1 MNPDLERLIRL
12 QRAESDLR
20 RAEAELAEAPRHR
33 SELDAALAAQRARLD
48 TARHELAGG
57 QKARRQHEGDLQDLE
72 AKRSRLK
79 GQLMDVKTNKEY
91 TAMLH
96 EIEAVE
102 RDIRAREDQILAEME
117 RAENLTLEVKHEEET
132 HKQAEE
138 RHRADLRAV
147 DERARGLD
155 EQVRR
160 LTAERDAIA
169 STVPAGILD
178 LFHRV
183 ARSRGGV
190 AVAQAQEGMCQ
201 VCHVKLRLQF
211 YADLKRNE
219 EIVQCPACNR
229 ILYYEAPP
237 PTVSAEP

>member
-1 MNPDLERLIRL
+1 ME
-12 QRAESDLR
+12 
-20 RAEAELAEAPRHR
+20 
-33 SELDAALAAQRARLD
+33 
-48 TARHELAGG
+48 
-57 QKARRQHEGDLQDLE
+57 
-72 AKRSRLK
+72 
-79 GQLMDVKTNKEY
+79 VKTNKEY

-117 RAENLTLEVKHEEET
+117 RGESLTLDVKREDET
-132 HKQAEE
+132 YKQAEE
-138 RHRADLRAV
+138 RHRADVRAT

-169 STVPAGILD
+169 ATVPGGLLD

>member
-1 MNPDLERLIRL
+1 MNSDLERLIRL
-12 QRAESDLR
+12 QRAETDLR
-20 RAEAELAEAPRHR
+20 RVEAELAETPRQR
-33 SELDAALAAQRARLD
+33 AELDAALAAERARLEA
-48 TARHELAGG
+48 ARQELGGG
-57 QKARRQHEGDLQDLE
+57 QKARRQHEADLQDLE
-72 AKRSRLK
+72 AKRSRFK

-96 EIEAVE
+96 EIETVE

-117 RAENLTLEVKHEEET
+117 RGESLTLEVKREDET
-132 HKQAEE
+132 YKQAEE
-138 RHRADLRAV
+138 RHRADVRAV
-147 DERARGLD
+147 DERARALG
-155 EQVRR
+155 EQVLR

-169 STVPAGILD
+169 ATVPAGLLD

-183 ARSRGGV
+183 ARSRAGV

>member
-1 MNPDLERLIRL
+1 M
-12 QRAESDLR
+12 
-20 RAEAELAEAPRHR
+20 
-33 SELDAALAAQRARLD
+33 
-48 TARHELAGG
+48 G
-57 QKARRQHEGDLQDLE
+57 
-72 AKRSRLK
+72 
-79 GQLMDVKTNKEY
+79 
-91 TAMLH
+91 
-96 EIEAVE
+96 
-102 RDIRAREDQILAEME
+102 
-117 RAENLTLEVKHEEET
+117 
-132 HKQAEE
+132 
-138 RHRADLRAV
+138 RAV
-147 DERARGLD
+147 DERARVQD

-190 AVAQAQEGMCQ
+190 AVAPAQEGMCQ
-201 VCHVKLRLQF
+201 VCHVKLRLQL

>member
-1 MNPDLERLIRL
+1 MNLDLERLIRL
-12 QRAESDLR
+12 QRAETDLR
-20 RAEAELAEAPRHR
+20 RVEAELAETPRQR
-33 SELDAALAAQRARLD
+33 ADLDGALAAERARLEA
-48 TARHELAGG
+48 ARQELGGG
-57 QKARRQHEGDLQDLE
+57 QKARRQHEADLQDLE
-72 AKRSRLK
+72 AKRSRFK
-79 GQLMDVKTNKEY
+79 GQLMEVKTNKEY

-117 RAENLTLEVKHEEET
+117 RGESLTLDVKREDET
-132 HKQAEE
+132 YKQAEE
-138 RHRADLRAV
+138 RHRADVRAT

-169 STVPAGILD
+169 ATVPGGLLD

-190 AVAQAQEGMCQ
+190 AVAQAQEGMCK

>member
-12 QRAESDLR
+12 QRAETDLR
-20 RAEAELAEAPRHR
+20 RVEADLAEAPRHR
-33 SELDAALAAQRARLD
+33 AELDAALAAERARLEA
-48 TARHELAGG
+48 ARQELGGG
-57 QKARRQHEGDLQDLE
+57 QKARRQHEADLQDLE
-72 AKRSRLK
+72 VKRSRLK

-117 RAENLTLEVKHEEET
+117 RGESLTLEVKHEEET
-132 HKQAEE
+132 YKQAEE
-138 RHRADLRAV
+138 RHRADVRAN

-169 STVPAGILD
+169 STVPAGLLD

-201 VCHVKLRLQF
+201 VCHVKLRLQM

-229 ILYYEAPP
+229 ILYYEPP
-237 PTVSAEP
+237 VPVTVPEP

>member
-12 QRAESDLR
+12 QRAETDLR
-20 RAEAELAEAPRHR
+20 RVEAELAEAPRHR
-33 SELDAALAAQRARLD
+33 AELDAALAAERARLEA
-48 TARHELAGG
+48 ARQELGGG
-57 QKARRQHEGDLQDLE
+57 QKARRQHEAGLQDLE

-79 GQLMDVKTNKEY
+79 GQLMEVKTNKEY

-117 RAENLTLEVKHEEET
+117 RGESLTLEVKREEET

-138 RHRADLRAV
+138 RHRADVRAL
-147 DERARGLD
+147 DEGARGLD

-169 STVPAGILD
+169 STVPSGVLD

-190 AVAQAQEGMCQ
+190 AVAQVQDAMCQ
-201 VCHVKLRLQF
+201 VCHVKLRLQL

-237 PTVSAEP
+237 PTVVAEP